1 MYRALSICGDAIFKS
16 AFWLFE
22 ESNSVPFL
30 GGRLH
35 HGNGIAVSTAVDRK
49 IEDIGRD
56 HLCPREFFGKPHH
69 ACVRQI
75 HLRPVLVHPCGQ
87 RLSIRLQQRNHDQ
100 LFPRGHLQDP
110 IHRVPK
116 LPQLPA
122 NLGQHRFARHGRR
135 IQCRKDAHRPGVVL
149 ISAVDESN
157 QRPCIENVTRVAHVG
172 LLPSLEAFFDG
183 KIARPDDH
191 PCQVRSKAERFC
203 LCGLRARASFAR
215 GFTRALRFGTCQCW
229 HIITMTSALR

>member
-1 MYRALSICGDAIFKS
+1 MHHSCTGRFRS
-16 AFWLFE
+16 AVTRH
-22 ESNSVPFL
+22 SNRHFGCSKNQIPSPFL

-35 HGNGIAVSTAVDRK
+35 HGNGIAISTAVDRK

-87 RLSIRLQQRNHDQ
+87 RLSIRLQQRNHNQ

-110 IHRVPK
+110 IHRVPE

-135 IQCRKDAHRPGVVL
+135 I
-149 ISAVDESN
+149 
-157 QRPCIENVTRVAHVG
+157 ENITRVAHVG
-172 LLPSLEAFFDG
+172 LLTSPEAFFDG
-183 KIARPDDH
+183 KVPGPTIIPAKSGAKRNAFAFAAFRRTP
-191 PCQVRSKAERFC
+191 PLRGGLPER
-203 LCGLRARASFAR
+203 CGLGCVSV
-215 GFTRALRFGTCQCW
+215 GIPPL
-229 HIITMTSALR
+229 